1 MPSPDRLN
9 SHGMPLA
16 TIVPTAV
23 RFMAFALLI
32 VPVKFALTLAP
43 PAQVA
48 ETVPASEVADC
59 SVINHFRS
67 AQLLIGRPAI
77 EEEPHSPEKAEAGVL
92 LELLVLDEEADPVEV
107 VLPATP
113 APPPGA
119 VGVRSLEL
127 FSNAQPVTS
136 VEARNTAITEAF
148 FMIVPTVVSA
158 HIDGVCTSNDLLEN
172 LERPERCPKYSRGGA
187 PASGVKSDR

>member
-1 MPSPDRLN
+1 
-9 SHGMPLA
+9 MPLG

-23 RFMAFALLI
+23 RFMALALLI

-92 LELLVLDEEADPVEV
+92 PEPLVLDEDDDPDGV
-107 VLPATP
+107 VLPA
-113 APPPGA
+113 AAVLPPGA
-119 VGVRSLEL
+119 VGVRSLDV
-127 FSNAQPVTS
+127 FSNAQLVTS
-136 VEARNTAITEAF
+136 VEASTTVITEAF

-158 HIDGVCTSNDLLEN
+158 HTGEVCTSDDLLEN
-172 LERPERCPKYSRGGA
+172 LERPGRCRKYSKEGA